1 MTDIMAGIGLAQLDK
16 YQKLLSRRKE
26 IIYKYNEGL
35 KDLDVQIL
43 NHYDENHNSS
53 GHLYLVRINGI
64 SGEQRNEIITEMAK
78 KGIACNVHY
87 KPLPLLTAYKKLGFD
102 IKDYPNAY
110 NQFINEKRKRSTVAF
125 SSDRLRIFAASSC
138 LIKDNMDMKKD
149 RKRKKAKTASAVSV
163 PVEATVSVSPS
174 LQEGMQAL
182 QLLVDDLGGKWRIR
196 VLWALL
202 DGVSA
207 RYSIIKSRIPGI
219 TDMMLT
225 QSLKE
230 LLQSGFISRQQFLEA
245 PPRVEYQL
253 TPYGQSLLP
262 VIQQAVLWVQHHPKP
277 ETV

>member
-1 MTDIMAGIGLAQLDK
+1 
-16 YQKLLSRRKE
+16 
-26 IIYKYNEGL
+26 
-35 KDLDVQIL
+35 
-43 NHYDENHNSS
+43 
-53 GHLYLVRINGI
+53 
-64 SGEQRNEIITEMAK
+64 
-78 KGIACNVHY
+78 
-87 KPLPLLTAYKKLGFD
+87 
-102 IKDYPNAY
+102 
-110 NQFINEKRKRSTVAF
+110 
-125 SSDRLRIFAASSC
+125 
-138 LIKDNMDMKKD
+138 MKKD

-163 PVEATVSVSPS
+163 PVETAVSVSPS

-207 RYSIIKSRIPGI
+207 RYSMIKSRIPGI

>member
-1 MTDIMAGIGLAQLDK
+1 MKKKAL
-16 YQKLLSRRKE
+16 YSR
-26 IIYKYNEGL
+26 
-35 KDLDVQIL
+35 V
-43 NHYDENHNSS
+43 
-53 GHLYLVRINGI
+53 
-64 SGEQRNEIITEMAK
+64 
-78 KGIACNVHY
+78 
-87 KPLPLLTAYKKLGFD
+87 F
-102 IKDYPNAY
+102 
-110 NQFINEKRKRSTVAF
+110 
-125 SSDRLRIFAASSC
+125 LRQAAIFAASSC